1 MIFFKNIKKEYLE
14 SKGKNE
20 TFIEWFLIRK
30 LNTTGKIVFALFLWS
45 IWVYL
50 WTDIVM
56 IVRIFQFAVFAEF
69 ILILKKIL
77 FKIYRTLKK
86 KTN

>member
-1 MIFFKNIKKEYLE
+1 MV
-14 SKGKNE
+14 
-20 TFIEWFLIRK
+20 LIRK

-56 IVRIFQFAVFAEF
+56 MVRIFQFAVFAEV
-69 ILILKKIL
+69 ILILKRFYSKE
-77 FKIYRTLKK
+77 
-86 KTN
+86 N

>member
-20 TFIEWFLIRK
+20 TFIERFLIRK

-56 IVRIFQFAVFAEF
+56 MVRIFQFAVFAEV

>member
-56 IVRIFQFAVFAEF
+56 MVRIFQFAVFAEV

-77 FKIYRTLKK
+77 FKIYRTLKN

>member
-56 IVRIFQFAVFAEF
+56 MVRIFQFAVFAEV

-77 FKIYRTLKK
+77 LKIYRTLKK

>member
-1 MIFFKNIKKEYLE
+1 MIFFKNIKEEYLE

-45 IWVYL
+45 IWIYL

-56 IVRIFQFAVFAEF
+56 MVRIFQFAVFAEV

-77 FKIYRTLKK
+77 LKLYRTLKK

>member
-45 IWVYL
+45 IWIYL

-56 IVRIFQFAVFAEF
+56 MVRIFQFAVFAEV

-77 FKIYRTLKK
+77 FKIYRTLKN

>member
-20 TFIEWFLIRK
+20 TFIEWLLIRK

-45 IWVYL
+45 IWIYL

-56 IVRIFQFAVFAEF
+56 MVRIFQFAVLAEV
-69 ILILKKIL
+69 ILILKKFL
-77 FKIYRTLKK
+77 FKIYRMLKK
-86 KTN
+86 KSN